1 VRGILQMVAATVLFV
16 GMNATAKVLSAH
28 LPAVEVVWARSAGHL
43 LFIVSLLGPGHGWWR
58 LFETNNLRLQIGRSV
73 LQVSSQMLFFT
84 AIGHV
89 QLADATAVS
98 FTAPL
103 IVAALAGPI
112 LAERVGLGHWAA
124 IGAGFVGTL
133 IVLRPGGGMNPYLL
147 LILGSSICY
156 ALYQLLTRRAAAFDR
171 PETSVTYSALVG
183 TILLSILVPFDWTT
197 PSGASQWI
205 GLAALGVLGGLGHY
219 LVAHAFAAAAA
230 SIISPFH
237 YVQLIWAAAV
247 GYAVFG
253 DVPSG
258 FTWLGAVVII
268 ASGLFIAM
276 KEARGGLR
284 RDPEGRSP
292 GSRASGRDRDN
303 PSGSRT

>member
-1 VRGILQMVAATVLFV
+1 MVRGILQMVVATVLFV
-16 GMNATAKVLSAH
+16 GMNAIAKVLSAH

-43 LFIVSLLGPGHGWWR
+43 VFIVALLGPGHGGWR
-58 LFETNNLRLQIGRSV
+58 LFETNNLRLQISRSL
-73 LQVSSQMLFFT
+73 LQVGSQMLFFT

-89 QLADATAVS
+89 PLADATTVS

-103 IVAALAGPI
+103 IVAVLAGPM
-112 LAERVGLGHWAA
+112 LRERVGVSHWAA
-124 IGAGFVGTL
+124 IGAGFAGALVV
-133 IVLRPGGGMNPYLL
+133 IRPGGGMNSYLL

-156 ALYQLLTRRAAAFDR
+156 ALYQLLTRRVAAFDR

-183 TILLSILVPFDWTT
+183 TVLLSILVPFGWTT
-197 PSGASQWI
+197 PSGAAQWA
-205 GLAALGVLGGLGHY
+205 GLAALGILGALGHY
-219 LVAHAFAAAAA
+219 LVARALAVAAA

-258 FTWLGAVVII
+258 WMWLGATVII
-268 ASGLFIAM
+268 ASGLSIAV
-276 KEARGGLR
+276 KEARR
-284 RDPEGRSP
+284 
-292 GSRASGRDRDN
+292 
-303 PSGSRT
+303 